1 MYDKEGFNEMLCQ
14 SILNFLTEHS
24 APPSPRYNKDMFTK
38 KFITPLLSPF
48 LKETKYFKLFG
59 NDEHSEGSKER
70 RGAHGRV
77 PDGGVKVVYKE
88 HGQQILLME
97 IKSPKVISE
106 DKIYHPDFTKLAN
119 LMKDEVDLML
129 SKDFPEDTPVFGIL
143 VGGHNGRVF
152 VMDLVYTKIYR
163 LFEIGSFLIPHNPK
177 DLNRLDDVFDTMV
190 KLNAL
195 MGASAAKCLKV
206 LQVKSSPGTPPR
218 RRQLYMKHK
227 SSAIVQWLEYRK
239 TIFKCLSYYVYY

>member
-77 PDGGVKVVYKE
+77 PDRGFKVVYKE

-152 VMDLVYTKIYR
+152 VMDLI
-163 LFEIGSFLIPHNPK
+163 
-177 DLNRLDDVFDTMV
+177 
-190 KLNAL
+190 
-195 MGASAAKCLKV
+195 
-206 LQVKSSPGTPPR
+206 
-218 RRQLYMKHK
+218 
-227 SSAIVQWLEYRK
+227 
-239 TIFKCLSYYVYY
+239 